1 MSFSEMRKIFLK
13 KKAIS
18 YVFFFVF
25 SLFCL
30 FLCNFTCIYII
41 FVMLEKSKGVVLRQL
56 KYNDES
62 MIVDIYTEQRG
73 AVSFM
78 VRIPRSRKSASNL
91 TLLRPLSLV
100 DLEYDYRPQHSLQ
113 RIKEVGLDIPYKT
126 LPYDPLKT
134 MLALFLGEFLC
145 YSLKHEVRNPSLFQ
159 YLSAGLQWLD
169 RSEESVANF
178 HLVFLMRMTLF
189 LGFMPQIEKEHSAGE
204 RRLRM
209 SLPATYMFDLREG
222 ILTEIRP
229 MHRDFLDPQETRL
242 IPFIWRMD
250 FATMHLYK
258 FSRMQR
264 VRILEILIDYYRLH
278 VPEFPELKSLEVLS
292 GIL

>member
-1 MSFSEMRKIFLK
+1 MSFSEMHKIFLK

-100 DLEYDYRPQHSLQ
+100 DLEYEYRPHDVHEHDLQ
-113 RIKEVGLDIPYKT
+113 QADTSHNNPLHLRNRIST
-126 LPYDPLKT
+126 
-134 MLALFLGEFLC
+134 
-145 YSLKHEVRNPSLFQ
+145 
-159 YLSAGLQWLD
+159 W
-169 RSEESVANF
+169 
-178 HLVFLMRMTLF
+178 
-189 LGFMPQIEKEHSAGE
+189 
-204 RRLRM
+204 
-209 SLPATYMFDLREG
+209 
-222 ILTEIRP
+222 
-229 MHRDFLDPQETRL
+229 
-242 IPFIWRMD
+242 
-250 FATMHLYK
+250 
-258 FSRMQR
+258 
-264 VRILEILIDYYRLH
+264 
-278 VPEFPELKSLEVLS
+278 FP
-292 GIL
+292 